1 MKYKTSKNLFD
12 FQKFQTI
19 RSFDDSIPNGQITIS
34 ETDEKQSHLLNNI
47 LEFYDKARPKSKAEN
62 NLKSHTYEGLNALP
76 IKY

>member
-47 LEFYDKARPKSKAEN
+47 LEFYDKARPRSKAEN
-62 NLKSHTYEGLNALP
+62 N
-76 IKY
+76 